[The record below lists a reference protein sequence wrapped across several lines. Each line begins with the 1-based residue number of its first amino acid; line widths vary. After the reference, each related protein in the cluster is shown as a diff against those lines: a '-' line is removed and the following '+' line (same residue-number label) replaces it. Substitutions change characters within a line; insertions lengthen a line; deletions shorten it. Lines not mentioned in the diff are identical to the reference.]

1 MICTGSGL
9 GRGPSARISC
19 EVMEELYREI
29 LLDHFEHPRG
39 RGALSGANISEHLL
53 NPLCGDEVTVYAKN
67 GEAPS
72 EVTFTGRGCTIS
84 QASASMMSERLS
96 GMGREEQLAE
106 IDRFIA
112 MMRGGE
118 EDESLGELVALKHV
132 ISAPNRIRCATLSW
146 EALRK
151 GLEKE

>member
-1 MICTGSGL
+1 
-9 GRGPSARISC
+9 
-19 EVMEELYREI
+19 MEELYREI
-29 LLDHFEHPRG
+29 LLDHFERPRCNH
-39 RGALSGANISEHLL
+39 ALPDAEIEEYLL
-53 NPLCGDEVTVYAKN
+53 NPLCGDEVTVYVKN
-67 GEAPS
+67 GDSPS

-96 GMGREEQLAE
+96 GMGKDEQLAE
-106 IDRFIA
+106 IDRFIS

-132 ISAPNRIRCATLSW
+132 ISAPNRIRCATLAW
-146 EALRK
+146 EAFRS